1 MGKASISINIGAL
14 WNGESAIKQTN
25 TSLNTLTQAAKLSSD
40 ALASSA
46 AVAGEKWVDVGYRV
60 QNIGNAIEG
69 FGDSLTKNITEP
81 ATALGGYCVNQATSY
96 DTALANLNKTANLT
110 ADELQEFGDAA
121 IEASK
126 TSPVTDEDIL
136 NAEALGAQLGIS
148 NENLREFADTAT
160 GLDIATNMGV
170 EEASTEMARFLNI
183 MNESDSKT
191 SNYGSTIVDLG
202 NNFATTESEIA
213 NMSERLAGAS
223 ANTKLSSQEIMGMAT
238 AMSSLGIKAEA
249 GGSSMTTIL
258 NNISAAVN
266 SGSDTVEE
274 YAKTCGISADV
285 FAAKWKEAPIEALE
299 LMITKAHEM
308 VENGGNLTET
318 LEAWGVSGIR
328 QTDVMSRLINNDDIL
343 TEAVDRANTA
353 WEENTA
359 LTTEVEKRNE
369 SLESRFQT
377 LENRADAT
385 ATKVG
390 VTLAEGL
397 LNAANSLVPLLDKV
411 DGAVDAFNNLDTPTK
426 TAVTNMG
433 LVAVAAGP
441 VISGVGKVVTA
452 MGKVTTKFGEFV
464 ESGAVL
470 RASLNE
476 TDGSL
481 LRTYASSDKVSS
493 AIGLAGNK
501 ALEAAGGVDNYV
513 KAWEGMESAA
523 KQIGDMNDKVIDLT
537 AKQGALEAAG
547 KGGTAAYAKLGDQ
560 IEAANGQIK
569 DLSEEFATNANK
581 ITKWTGSTKEM
592 EKALERGGESV
603 EGLVSNLEETE
614 TSLTT
619 VATESEATSSAITG
633 MGKVAMTVGA
643 NLAKAFFVTAAISA
657 VTYGVGLLIE
667 KFTEAKEK
675 EELLN
680 DVSQNAAT
688 IFGESADAASGYG
701 DAIGDIAIDSD
712 STLQK
717 VKELNDSLGESM
729 TEFYT
734 SSAYVDQYLDVI
746 DELAGKSSLTATEQ
760 WKLEQAV
767 EGLNEVTGSAYQI
780 TDDYRVVLEDEN
792 GKTEV
797 STQLIHDNAEA
808 WRDKAEAEAY
818 AAKAKEYLEAEVEA
832 QMKLQQAQEQLSAA
846 QERRQ
851 ELVAKGTKMTA
862 EERDELNTLAQTT
875 IPDLKTKVDDLST
888 AYQSTAQSTD
898 FLTTKSEIAASSLS
912 DSLKAALNDLPS
924 TAMNAASQMANNFQ
938 AGITAGTVTPEQA
951 ELFVGNVK
959 TSLANLPTDTQ
970 AYGAAAAA
978 ALSQAV
984 SDGSV
989 SASAASAVLS
999 AAVRGDITDLPAAF
1013 KAKGLECPEDLAAA
1027 ISAYASLPANAT
1039 QQMKDAIVLNLAGG
1053 DVVAAAEM
1061 LGRDIDAGLAEAIQN
1076 NNTEAL
1082 NSMGIT
1088 SQEVI
1093 DKARDTYQTHS
1104 PSVVFQEIGANL
1116 NQGLAA
1122 GINGDSSPITAI
1134 GDLATNVI
1142 NGITNLPDT
1151 LSTIG
1156 TNASS
1161 LFASGIGSAKGNTSS
1176 NAAALLLS
1184 AKNGTSGTPD
1194 ALSRYGTSASS
1205 SFASGIYAHYRS
1217 VVSNAAS
1224 MASAAAKMGEGNYYQ
1239 SGSHAS
1245 QNFANGIS
1253 AGTNWVASAAR
1264 SVAQAAK
1271 NALGFS
1277 VPKEGPWSG
1286 AEKGGET
1293 SGRHLVQNFARGMLR
1308 EVPTVTS
1315 AANSVMGSFAF
1326 ATGGNTQALAAAGA
1340 GTGNNIYINGV
1351 NVNDY
1356 ADMVSATRDYLN
1368 ELNRIGKI

>member
-121 IEASK
+121 VEASK

-148 NENLREFADTAT
+148 NENLKEFADTAT

-274 YAKTCGISADV
+274 YAKTCGISADE

-328 QTDVMSRLINNDDIL
+328 QTDVMSRLINNGDIL

-441 VISGVGKVVTA
+441 VISVVGKVVTA

-614 TSLTT
+614 ISLTT
-619 VATESEATSSAITG
+619 VATGSQTAGSAMTG
-633 MGKVAMTVGA
+633 LGKVAMTVGG
-643 NLAKAFFVTAAISA
+643 NLVKAFAVTAAISA
-657 VTYGVGLLIE
+657 VTWVVGTLVE
-667 KFTEAKEK
+667 QFTEAKEK

-680 DVSQNAAT
+680 DVSKNAAT

-717 VKELNDSLGESM
+717 VKELNDSLSESM

-746 DELAGKSSLTATEQ
+746 DELAGKSNLTATEQ

-767 EGLNEVTGSAYQI
+767 EGLNEATGSAYQI
-780 TDDYRVVLEDEN
+780 TDDYKVVLEDEN
-792 GKTEV
+792 GKAEV

-818 AAKAKEYLEAEVEA
+818 AAKAKEYLEAEIEA
-832 QMKLQQAQEQLSAA
+832 QMKLQQAQEQLSAKRERYEELREKGSSRTI
-846 QERRQ
+846 QE
-851 ELVAKGTKMTA
+851 TA
-862 EERDELNTLAQTT
+862 EMGNLHGEISELE
-875 IPDLKTKVDDLST
+875 TKVSDLNA
-888 AYQSTAQSTD
+888 AYQSCAQSTD
-898 FLTTKSEIAASSLS
+898 YLTSRSEIAASSLS
-912 DSLKAALNDLPS
+912 DGLKDALNDLPL
-924 TAMNAASQMANNFQ
+924 TASNAVVEMANSFQ
-938 AGITAGTVTPEQA
+938 AGIQ
-951 ELFVGNVK
+951 
-959 TSLANLPTDTQ
+959 S
-970 AYGAAAAA
+970 
-978 ALSQAV
+978 
-984 SDGSV
+984 
-989 SASAASAVLS
+989 
-999 AAVRGDITDLPAAF
+999 
-1013 KAKGLECPEDLAAA
+1013 
-1027 ISAYASLPANAT
+1027 
-1039 QQMKDAIVLNLAGG
+1039 
-1053 DVVAAAEM
+1053 
-1061 LGRDIDAGLAEAIQN
+1061 
-1076 NNTEAL
+1076 
-1082 NSMGIT
+1082 
-1088 SQEVI
+1088 
-1093 DKARDTYQTHS
+1093 
-1104 PSVVFQEIGANL
+1104 
-1116 NQGLAA
+1116 
-1122 GINGDSSPITAI
+1122 
-1134 GDLATNVI
+1134 
-1142 NGITNLPDT
+1142 
-1151 LSTIG
+1151 STI
-1156 TNASS
+1156 A
-1161 LFASGIGSAKGNTSS
+1161 LCFA
-1176 NAAALLLS
+1176 
-1184 AKNGTSGTPD
+1184 
-1194 ALSRYGTSASS
+1194 
-1205 SFASGIYAHYRS
+1205 
-1217 VVSNAAS
+1217 
-1224 MASAAAKMGEGNYYQ
+1224 
-1239 SGSHAS
+1239 
-1245 QNFANGIS
+1245 
-1253 AGTNWVASAAR
+1253 W
-1264 SVAQAAK
+1264 
-1271 NALGFS
+1271 
-1277 VPKEGPWSG
+1277 
-1286 AEKGGET
+1286 
-1293 SGRHLVQNFARGMLR
+1293 
-1308 EVPTVTS
+1308 
-1315 AANSVMGSFAF
+1315 
-1326 ATGGNTQALAAAGA
+1326 
-1340 GTGNNIYINGV
+1340 
-1351 NVNDY
+1351 
-1356 ADMVSATRDYLN
+1356 
-1368 ELNRIGKI
+1368 